1 MAEKWGC
8 FRTIAN
14 ATTMEITMRFRRVAS
29 GKNFSRSPVI
39 GLRSVISFFRPSGRV
54 SWAA

>member
-1 MAEKWGC
+1 MAEKGRY